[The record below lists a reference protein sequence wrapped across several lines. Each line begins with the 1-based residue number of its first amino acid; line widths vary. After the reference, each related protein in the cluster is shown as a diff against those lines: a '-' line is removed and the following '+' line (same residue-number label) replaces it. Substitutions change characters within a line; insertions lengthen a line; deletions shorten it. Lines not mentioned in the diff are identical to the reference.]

1 MNLLSRL
8 PLPLLIAA
16 MTGAC
21 SPVSSD
27 TNAQPPARQNL
38 LKTVEANAS
47 ADPAENCLLMAWS
60 EREDR
65 DIEFDR
71 ANDTVKGGAISCA
84 TGTTPSQFEAAISAL
99 RDAAKSGN
107 KARILDQ
114 LGIPLLYISQDGERQ
129 ELSREQIEALFD
141 DVFDAR
147 MLDLL
152 QQLDLSKMTVER
164 DQGAFFEL
172 GTLWLVVDE
181 SGTPRVMTVNRQ
193 ALDEAA
199 VAARDK
205 AERGQGERIE

>member
-38 LKTVEANAS
+38 LKTVEAHTS

-60 EREDR
+60 EREDT

-129 ELSREQIEALFD
+129 ELSREQIDALFD

>member
-8 PLPLLIAA
+8 PLPLLVAA
-16 MTGAC
+16 MSGAC

-38 LKTVEANAS
+38 LKTVEVNAT

-60 EREDR
+60 EQEDT

-84 TGTTPSQFEAAISAL
+84 TGATPSQFEAAISAL

-129 ELSREQIEALFD
+129 ELSREQIDALFD

-181 SGTPRVMTVNRQ
+181 SGIPRVMTVNRQ